1 MCLPPLEISFPFG
14 DVRNQG
20 MKGKASLVENV
31 TECIAGPDC
40 LKELSAHS
48 TSGILTGCG
57 SFVER
62 KHLAFEERVMVC
74 GSARGHLGRGE
85 KGP

>member
-1 MCLPPLEISFPFG
+1 
-14 DVRNQG
+14 
-20 MKGKASLVENV
+20 MKGKASLVGHM
-31 TECIAGPDC
+31 TECIAGPDY

-48 TSGILTGCG
+48 TSGILSGCV

-62 KHLAFEERVMVC
+62 KHLAFEERVTVY
-74 GSARGHLGRGE
+74 GRARGHLGGGE

>member
-1 MCLPPLEISFPFG
+1 M
-14 DVRNQG
+14 
-20 MKGKASLVENV
+20 
-31 TECIAGPDC
+31 TECIAGPDY

-48 TSGILTGCG
+48 TSGILSGCV

-62 KHLAFEERVMVC
+62 KHLAFEERVTVC
-74 GSARGHLGRGE
+74 GRARGRLGGGE

>member
-1 MCLPPLEISFPFG
+1 
-14 DVRNQG
+14 
-20 MKGKASLVENV
+20 MKGKASLRV
-31 TECIAGPDC
+31 TECIAGPEY

-48 TSGILTGCG
+48 TGGIVSGCVP
-57 SFVER
+57 FVER

-74 GSARGHLGRGE
+74 GSARGHLGGGE